1 MNNIKNESVYESY
14 KDNLL
19 QYPLLK
25 LLFNNSVYSIIVI
38 NIIVIY
44 IVLSYKFSNTI
55 ILYFFLY
62 QIYSIVILSLLKSYK
77 ENTLLLLLIIIIFI
91 FFFTF
96 ILYIIYIFT
105 KKSKIITIKN
115 ITPYQ
120 YNSKKAKIFSLTNQY
135 TIYDENNVSYHLEYL
150 YLPTLIGIQKINPLI
165 ISSLKNND
173 KVRITYYGFLDNDI
187 LNIEKI

>member
-1 MNNIKNESVYESY
+1 MNNSKNESFYGLY
-14 KDNLL
+14 KENLL

-25 LLFNNSVYSIIVI
+25 LLLNNSVYSIILI
-38 NIIVIY
+38 NIIVIC

-62 QIYSIVILSLLKSYK
+62 QIYSIAILYVLKSYK

-91 FFFTF
+91 CFFTF

-105 KKSKIITIKN
+105 KKSKIIIIKN
-115 ITPYQ
+115 ITPYK
-120 YNSKKAKIFSLTNQY
+120 YNSRKAKIFSLTNQY
-135 TIYDENNVSYHLEYL
+135 TIYDENNISYHLEYL
-150 YLPTLIGIQKINPLI
+150 YLPTLIRIQKINPSI

-173 KVRITYYGFLDNDI
+173 KVRVTYYGFLDNDI

>member
-1 MNNIKNESVYESY
+1 MNNSKNESVYGLY

-25 LLFNNSVYSIIVI
+25 LLLNNSVYSIIVI
-38 NIIVIY
+38 NIIVIC

-62 QIYSIVILSLLKSYK
+62 QIYSIIILSPLKSYK
-77 ENTLLLLLIIIIFI
+77 ENTLLLLLTIIIFI

-120 YNSKKAKIFSLTNQY
+120 YYSRKGIKFSLTNKY
-135 TIYDENNVSYHLEYL
+135 TIYDENNVNYHLEYL
-150 YLPTLIGIQKINPLI
+150 YLPTIIGIQKINPSI

-173 KVRITYYGFLDNDI
+173 KVRITYYGFLDNYI

>member
-1 MNNIKNESVYESY
+1 MNNSKNESFYGLY

-25 LLFNNSVYSIIVI
+25 LLLNNSVYSIILI
-38 NIIVIY
+38 NIIVIC

-62 QIYSIVILSLLKSYK
+62 QIYSILILFSLKSYK
-77 ENTLLLLLIIIIFI
+77 ENTLLLLLTIIIFI
-91 FFFTF
+91 FFFAF

-120 YNSKKAKIFSLTNQY
+120 YNSRKAKKISLTNQY
-135 TIYDENNVSYHLEYL
+135 TIYDENNVNYHIEYL
-150 YLPTLIGIQKINPLI
+150 YLPTIIGIQKINPSI

-173 KVRITYYGFLDNDI
+173 KVRVTYYGFLDNDI